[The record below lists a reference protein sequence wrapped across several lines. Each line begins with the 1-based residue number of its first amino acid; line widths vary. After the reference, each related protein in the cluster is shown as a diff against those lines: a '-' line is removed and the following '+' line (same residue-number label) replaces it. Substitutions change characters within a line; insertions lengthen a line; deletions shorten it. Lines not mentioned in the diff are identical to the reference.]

1 VDKASAEKG
10 VQVIETRV
18 LAALRNR
25 VFFTLDERQSGSCS
39 PRSTRG
45 R

>member
-10 VQVIETRV
+10 VQVVEV

-25 VFFTLDERQSGSCS
+25 VFFTLDERRSGSWS
-39 PRSTRG
+39 PQSMRG